1 MGAIKPRN
9 ENSWKAKSVCIK
21 MRIITNLK
29 LKMITY
35 TAVNTDE
42 EIYINLLEP
51 TKCIILY
58 NSTNTTLA

>member
-1 MGAIKPRN
+1 
-9 ENSWKAKSVCIK
+9 

-35 TAVNTDE
+35 TAMNTD

-51 TKCIILY
+51 TKCTILYTY
-58 NSTNTTLA
+58 NSTNITVT

>member
-1 MGAIKPRN
+1 
-9 ENSWKAKSVCIK
+9 

-35 TAVNTDE
+35 TAANPD

-51 TKCIILY
+51 TKCTILY
-58 NSTNTTLA
+58 TCNSTNITLT